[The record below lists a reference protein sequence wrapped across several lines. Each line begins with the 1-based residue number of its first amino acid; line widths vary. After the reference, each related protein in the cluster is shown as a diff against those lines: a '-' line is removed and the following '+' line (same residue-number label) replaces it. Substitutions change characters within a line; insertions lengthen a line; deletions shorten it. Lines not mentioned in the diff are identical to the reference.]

1 MDGPATPRDAR
12 PPNGAGSDPVQAKIT
27 ALLDDVTV
35 QAMSA
40 AETPEPNPEP
50 NLMEGNNRPITEAGS
65 QTTEPEQVTPLSPEV
80 AQIAAQIKSIQAG
93 SGKAPA
99 AEAEQKP
106 AAVSGNGAVT
116 IKGRSEGV
124 TIEIG
129 KGHWSNVVDEL
140 RDRLGQA
147 GGFFRGGAVALDVG
161 ARPLLE
167 NELQEVRT
175 LLDGHGLTLAVVR
188 TAAER
193 TFEAAIGL
201 GLAARLLAA
210 NGDGEADVEP
220 ATSNQ
225 GFGRY
230 FVYHGNLRSGQVL
243 ERREHILLIGDVNP
257 GAEVVSQGDILVW
270 GRMRGIA
277 HAGAGGDKRSVV
289 MALNLDPIQLRIAG
303 TIAIDVSQNGRSG
316 RWSWKSIDK
325 RPEIAFIAHEQ
336 IVIEPWDE
344 SKPGG
349 LAAFR
354 RK

>member
-1 MDGPATPRDAR
+1 MDGPANPRDAR
-12 PPNGAGSDPVQAKIT
+12 QPNGAGNDPVQAKVT

-35 QAMSA
+35 RAMSA
-40 AETPEPNPEP
+40 LETPDLNSSEEQNQPETGAGEQPNEPGH
-50 NLMEGNNRPITEAGS
+50 LAS
-65 QTTEPEQVTPLSPEV
+65 LSPEV
-80 AQIAAQIKSIQAG
+80 AQIAAQIKSIHAS
-93 SGKAPA
+93 SGNAPVT
-99 AEAEQKP
+99 EEEQKP
-106 AAVSGNGAVT
+106 AAAPGNGAVT

-124 TIEIG
+124 TIELG
-129 KGHWSNVVDEL
+129 KGQWSNVLEEL
-140 RDRLGQA
+140 SERLSQA
-147 GGFFRGGAVALDVG
+147 GNFFRGGAVALDVG
-161 ARPLLE
+161 PRPLLE
-167 NELQEVRT
+167 SELQEVRT
-175 LLDGHGLTLAVVR
+175 LLDQQGMMLAVVR

-193 TFEAAIGL
+193 TFEAALGL
-201 GLAARLLAA
+201 GLAARLVAS
-210 NGDGEADVEP
+210 NGEGEADVEP
-220 ATSNQ
+220 AASNQ

-243 ERREHILLIGDVNP
+243 ERNEHILLIGDVNP

-289 MALNLDPIQLRIAG
+289 LALHLDPIQLRIAG
-303 TIAIDVSQNGRSG
+303 TIAIDVTQVGRSGG

-325 RPEIAFIAHEQ
+325 RPEIAFIVQEQ

>member
-12 PPNGAGSDPVQAKIT
+12 QPNGAGSDPVQAKVT

-35 QAMSA
+35 RAMSA
-40 AETPEPNPEP
+40 LETSDLNRTGGDGTPTTGTAEQSNEPD
-50 NLMEGNNRPITEAGS
+50 RVA
-65 QTTEPEQVTPLSPEV
+65 PLSPEV

-93 SGKAPA
+93 AGNTPAAPA
-99 AEAEQKP
+99 AQKP
-106 AAVSGNGAVT
+106 AEQRPASGNGAVT
-116 IKGRSEGV
+116 IKGRSEGL
-124 TIEIG
+124 TIEVG
-129 KGHWSNVVDEL
+129 KGHWANVLDEL
-140 RDRLGQA
+140 RERLGQA
-147 GGFFRGGAVALDVG
+147 GGFFRGGAVALDIG

-167 NELQEVRT
+167 SELQEVRT
-175 LLDGHGLTLAVVR
+175 LLDQHGMTLAVVR

-193 TFEAAIGL
+193 SFEAAIGL
-201 GLAARLLAA
+201 GLAARLLSAS
-210 NGDGEADVEP
+210 GDGEADVEP
-220 ATSNQ
+220 AASNQ

-243 ERREHILLIGDVNP
+243 ERNEHILLIGDVNP

-289 MALNLDPIQLRIAG
+289 LALHLDPIQLRIAG
-303 TIAIDVSQNGRSG
+303 TIAIDLTQGGRSG
-316 RWSWKSIDK
+316 RWSWKSSDK
-325 RPEIAFIAHEQ
+325 RPEIAFIARDQ

-349 LAAFR
+349 VAAFR

>member
-1 MDGPATPRDAR
+1 MDRPATPRDAR
-12 PPNGAGSDPVQAKIT
+12 PPNGAGSDPVQAKLT

-35 QAMSA
+35 HSMA
-40 AETPEPNPEP
+40 AGETSEPNRTAEEHPPATGPREDL
-50 NLMEGNNRPITEAGS
+50 NQAGQLVS
-65 QTTEPEQVTPLSPEV
+65 LSPEA
-80 AQIAAQIKSIQAG
+80 AQIAAQIKSMQAG
-93 SGKAPA
+93 SVQTPA
-99 AEAEQKP
+99 AEAEVKP
-106 AAVSGNGAVT
+106 EVAPGAAAGNGAVT
-116 IKGRSEGV
+116 IKGRSEGI
-124 TIEIG
+124 TIEVG
-129 KGHWSNVVDEL
+129 KGHWTTVLDEL
-140 RDRLGQA
+140 RERLSQS
-147 GGFFRGGAVALDVG
+147 GGFFRGGAVALDIG

-167 NELQEVRT
+167 SELQDVRT
-175 LLDGHGLTLAVVR
+175 LLDEHGMTLAVVR

-193 TFEAAIGL
+193 SFEAAIGL
-201 GLAARLLAA
+201 GLAARLLSAG
-210 NGDGEADVEP
+210 GDGEADVEP
-220 ATSNQ
+220 TASNR

-289 MALNLDPIQLRIAG
+289 LALHLDPIQLRIAG
-303 TIAIDVSQNGRSG
+303 TIAIDLSQSGRSG
-316 RWSWKSIDK
+316 RWSWKSTDR
-325 RPEIAFIAHEQ
+325 RPEIAFIAQEQ

-349 LAAFR
+349 LTAFR